1 MPYSTTLSVP
11 ISMRMADP
19 SWRMADP
26 PRPMGSTEALR
37 LENED
42 LRKKNEELAAE
53 LDKLRIATAQSP
65 TQAGPQRTSPTKSYM
80 QLTSSSRIRK
90 SATKPRYSTRP
101 RTPEATPVSGI
112 STQAA
117 RKARDQRRNTSQVG
131 RTLNSP
137 GGDGAIPSYMQ
148 STASSYQK
156 RASQKG
162 AVGQINHPA
171 RPEKYQVGTQFQTR
185 RKREYTQQQHNQKQ
199 QEQYHQQRQQQPA
212 RRSLRQNSRQA
223 PEPIPG
229 DQTQEPSQF
238 ELPEEKGLRLED
250 FVPGD
255 LRLSPPLPRIQSVPI
270 SRYSPPESMTTIIE
284 VPDTP

>member
-65 TQAGPQRTSPTKSYM
+65 TPAGPQRTSPTKSYM

-90 SATKPRYSTRP
+90 TAPHSTRL
-101 RTPEATPVSGI
+101 RTPEATTGSDKSSPAAEAVRAQRRKTWDSG
-112 STQAA
+112 SSRAA
-117 RKARDQRRNTSQVG
+117 RTPNG
-131 RTLNSP
+131 P
-137 GGDGAIPSYMQ
+137 GDGRAVPGYMQ

-185 RKREYTQQQHNQKQ
+185 RKKEYT
-199 QEQYHQQRQQQPA
+199 EQQRQHQQPQQQQPV
-212 RRSLRQNSRQA
+212 RRSLRQHSR
-223 PEPIPG
+223 
-229 DQTQEPSQF
+229 QTQEPPRPDSP
-238 ELPEEKGLRLED
+238 ELPEEKVLTLQD

-270 SRYSPPESMTTIIE
+270 SRYSLPESMTTIIE